1 MSDYLGSMQQVAQ
14 TLADLYLGQDDGSDE
29 NAQKVRNKFIRD
41 TVIDH
46 LPIIDWNSAK
56 ERYENAKLEVVKEK
70 EIKDNIENPEDA
82 ANANLDDSLLDN
94 DELL

>member
-14 TLADLYLGQDDGSDE
+14 TLADLYLGQDDGTDP
-29 NAQKVRNKFIRD
+29 NMQKVRNFFIRD

-46 LPIIDWNSAK
+46 LPIIDWKAAQ
-56 ERYENAKLEVVKEK
+56 ERLENAKMEVVKES
-70 EIKDNIENPEDA
+70 EIKDNMENPEDA
-82 ANANLDDSLLDN
+82 ANANLDDSLLND